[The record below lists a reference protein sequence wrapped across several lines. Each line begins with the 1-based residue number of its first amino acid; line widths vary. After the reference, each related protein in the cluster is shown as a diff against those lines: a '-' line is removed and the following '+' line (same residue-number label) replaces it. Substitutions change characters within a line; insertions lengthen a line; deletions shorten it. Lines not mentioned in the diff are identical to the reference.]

1 MGAPR
6 RRETA
11 MTPFVRLLASLAL
24 VAAGSTFAQSYPNRP
39 VKVIVPWPPG
49 QATDVAARAVAEK
62 LSTAM
67 GQQFVI
73 DNRAGAGGTMGTEVA
88 AKSMPDGYT
97 ILAGSSGPISI
108 SPNVQKVGY
117 DPDKDL
123 DPICLMATSPYV
135 LVVHPSLPAT
145 SVPEFIALLRAS
157 PGKYSFAS
165 SGTGATSHLIS
176 ELFNSSLKIVATH
189 VPYKGSAPALTDVIA
204 GHVTYTFETS
214 AAVLGHVKAGRL
226 KALGVSSASRALS
239 LPELPTVAEAASI
252 PGFDLRAWIG
262 LVAPAGIPREARAR
276 LVAESHKILD
286 TAEMK
291 ERLLGL
297 GLEPGGLTAEQFAEF
312 VKTQNAR
319 FGAIAR
325 QADIKVQ

>member
-1 MGAPR
+1 MGSRKGTPK
-6 RRETA
+6 
-11 MTPFVRLLASLAL
+11 MTPFVRLIAVLAL
-24 VAAGSTFAQSYPNRP
+24 AATGSALAQSYPNRP

-62 LSTAM
+62 LSTAL

-88 AKSMPDGYT
+88 AKSTPDGYT

-117 DPDKDL
+117 DPDRDL
-123 DPICLMATSPYV
+123 DPIALMATSPYV
-135 LVVHPSLPAT
+135 LVVHPTLPAN
-145 SVPEFIALLRAS
+145 SVAEFIALLRAS
-157 PGKYSFAS
+157 PGKYTFAS

-189 VPYKGSAPALTDVIA
+189 VPYKGSAQALTDVIA

-239 LPELPTVAEAASI
+239 LPELPTVAEAANI

-262 LVAPAGIPREARAR
+262 LVAPAGIPRDARAR
-276 LVAESHKILD
+276 LVAESHRILD

-297 GLEPGGLTAEQFAEF
+297 GLEPGALTAEQFAEF